1 MTTTIRLP
9 SPLAG
14 HCGGTREQQVEGL
27 TAEAAVADLVCRFPQ
42 LGPLVLE
49 EGRLRSHLMVMRKGA
64 RMGTDA
70 VANEPLADGDVLT
83 LLFLAGGG

>member
-1 MTTTIRLP
+1 VTTTIRLP

-14 HCGGTREQQVEGL
+14 HCDGTREHQVEGL
-27 TAEAAVADLVCRFPQ
+27 TAETAVTDLVRRFPQ

-49 EGRLRSHLMVMRKGA
+49 EGRLRAHLMVMRNGT
-64 RMGTDA
+64 RMETAA
-70 VANEPLADGDVLT
+70 VPDEPLGDGDVLT